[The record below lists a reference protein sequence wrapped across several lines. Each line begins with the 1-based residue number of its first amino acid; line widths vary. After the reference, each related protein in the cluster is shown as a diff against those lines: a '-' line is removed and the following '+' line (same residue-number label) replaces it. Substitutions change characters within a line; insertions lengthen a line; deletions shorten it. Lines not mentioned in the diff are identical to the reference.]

1 LTLLGCLAGPVFAQ
15 SPAAAGQTLVVFP
28 FENTS
33 GAPGLAWI
41 GEAFPELLGQRL
53 SSSNLYV
60 VGRDER
66 LRAYDRAEIP
76 ATIHASRATLYRI
89 AEQMD
94 VDYAVLGQFSYD
106 GRTFASTAQL
116 LDMRQQK
123 LLPLVSNS
131 GPLPELI
138 DVQTGLAWDLL
149 RQLRPDLAIRREAY
163 AASAPPVRLDAFEN
177 YVRGIIATSAPEKIS
192 HFREAVRWNPSYD
205 RAWLQLGKTYAA
217 ERQYDQAISA
227 LSHIPQTNPEA
238 REASFYVGLSAYYKG
253 DFARAESAFYFVAA
267 SLPLTE
273 IYNNLGVVSAR
284 QGKRDALQFFQRAT
298 QQDPND
304 ADYHFNLALALYRG
318 GDLNGASR
326 QLHESLALRPTDTEA
341 KSFSDRIAA
350 EVAAKTQPT
359 PLANNPGKTP
369 LERIKRNYDENS
381 FRLVALQVQSYAEQR
396 LAKTDARTR
405 ARFHVGRG
413 EEWLGQGFVSEAEKE
428 FREAVSLDPAN
439 AQAHAG
445 LARVLEDS
453 GNVSAARFEAQSAL
467 RLKQFAEP
475 LLVIARLDL
484 RDNRTEAAA
493 DSINR
498 ALQLEPSNASALALK
513 RAVAAK
519 LAEKAQPLPNP

>member
-1 LTLLGCLAGPVFAQ
+1 MFAQ
-15 SPAAAGQTLVVFP
+15 SPAATGQTLVVFP

-53 SSSNLYV
+53 SSSTLYV
-60 VGRDER
+60 VGREER

-94 VDYAVLGQFSYD
+94 VDYAVVGQFTYD

-116 LDMRQQK
+116 LDMRREK
-123 LLPLVSNS
+123 LLSPVSNS

-138 DVQTGLAWDLL
+138 DVQTGLAWELL
-149 RQLRPDLAIRREAY
+149 RQLRPDLEISREAFV
-163 AASAPPVRLDAFEN
+163 ASALPVRLDAFEN
-177 YVRGIIATSAPEKIS
+177 YVRGIIATSAPEKIT
-192 HFREAVRWNPSYD
+192 HFREAVRLNPSYE
-205 RAWLQLGKTYAA
+205 RAWLQLGKTYDT
-217 ERQYDQAISA
+217 ERQYDQAIWA
-227 LSHIPQTNPEA
+227 LSHIPQANPAA
-238 REASFYVGLSAYYKG
+238 REASFYIGLSAYYKG
-253 DFARAESAFYFVAA
+253 DYAQAESAFKLVAA

-284 QGKRDALQFFQRAT
+284 QGKRDAWQLFQKAV
-298 QQDPND
+298 QEDPND

-318 GDLNGASR
+318 GDLNGAAR
-326 QLHESLALRPTDTEA
+326 QLHESLALRPYDTEA

-350 EVAAKTQPT
+350 EVAAKTQPSVR
-359 PLANNPGKTP
+359 ANNPGRPP

-396 LAKTDARTR
+396 LAKTDARTH

-413 EEWLGQGFVSEAEKE
+413 EEWLGQGFLSEAEKE
-428 FREAVSLDPAN
+428 FREAISLDPAN

-445 LARVLEDS
+445 LARALEDN
-453 GNVSAARFEAQSAL
+453 GNANGARSEAQAAL
-467 RLKQFAEP
+467 RLRQFAEP

-498 ALQLEPSNASALALK
+498 ALQLEPSNMSALALK